1 MPKITLGVLM
11 LAVFAGVAGVA
22 GLAGPAAAQ
31 EPIQD
36 TFSDS
41 LDVQGVNLQV
51 VVTDK
56 RGNLVPG
63 LSAADFVLRV
73 DGREI
78 PLEYFAEIQEGQ
90 AVAAP
95 AAPVAAEPVGS
106 PAVPSPPALA
116 AGEALGNNYLV
127 FVDEPFSP
135 LVLRNEA
142 LKALSREVATLRPQD
157 RMALVTFD
165 GRRITVLA
173 PWTAAGEPLRRLL
186 ERLSNQKGGLAA
198 SSLTFRDLDPAADR
212 MLDVYGNNINRAFE
226 TQPIASLLPD
236 GGVTPESAST
246 MIDVAMAKRELQLI
260 QKAVGAASA
269 SLRAFSAAPGRKVLL
284 LLSGGWRYDQVA
296 ANAGGWERV
305 TQFLGLRDGVDL
317 LRPLMDTGNLLG
329 FTIYPVH
336 LTHGAGGLPSAA
348 ERREALNPGARMG
361 QILNHAV
368 SQGSLVMT
376 AAETGGKL
384 LLPGR
389 NRHLAKVLDDTTSY
403 YWLGFTHAG
412 DDRRHDLKVE
422 VRRPGLR
429 VRSRSSF
436 VPLSRQA
443 RVAMELES
451 ALMTGHAEGM
461 GALGVSVGELRKV
474 GMRGAE
480 LPVTVRVPAEKLT
493 LVPQSGRYVGR
504 LELRIGTLDDD
515 GDRSDVPVLPIEISQ
530 PQAPQ
535 PGTFVRYD
543 ATLQLRYAP
552 QDVQFVLYDLLSGES
567 FGERVRVEP

>member
-1 MPKITLGVLM
+1 MPKLTRGVLM
-11 LAVFAGVAGVA
+11 LTVFSGVSGLVGVANRA
-22 GLAGPAAAQ
+22 TAQ
-31 EPIQD
+31 EAIQD

-41 LDVQGVNLQV
+41 LDVQAVNLQV

-56 RGNLVPG
+56 KGNLVPG
-63 LSAADFVLRV
+63 LTAADFRLQV

-90 AVAAP
+90 AVAPSQAP
-95 AAPVAAEPVGS
+95 PAGTEPAGS
-106 PAVPSPPALA
+106 PAPPSPPALA
-116 AGEALGNNYLV
+116 AEAGNNYLV

-157 RMALVTFD
+157 RMAVVTFD
-165 GRRITVLA
+165 GRRVTVLA
-173 PWTAAGEPLRRLL
+173 PWTGAGEPLRRLL
-186 ERLSNQKGGLAA
+186 EKLSNQKGALAA
-198 SSLTFRDLDPAADR
+198 SRLTFRELDPGADR
-212 MLDVYGNNINRAFE
+212 MLDVYSNNLSRAFE
-226 TQPIASLLPD
+226 TQTVSSLLPD
-236 GGVTPESAST
+236 GGVSPETSNT
-246 MIDVAMAKRELQLI
+246 MIDVAMARRELQLI

-269 SLRAFSAAPGRKVLL
+269 SLRAFSAAPGRKVML
-284 LLSGGWRYDQVA
+284 LLSGGWRYDQAA
-296 ANAGGWERV
+296 ANAGGWDRV
-305 TQFLGLRDGVDL
+305 IQFLGLRDGVEL
-317 LRPLMDTGNLLG
+317 LQPLMDTGNLLG

-336 LTHGAGGLPSAA
+336 LSHGAGGLPNAS
-348 ERREALNPGARMG
+348 ERREALNLGSRAG
-361 QILNHAV
+361 QILSHAV
-368 SQGSLVMT
+368 SQGSLVLT

-389 NRHLAKVLDDTTSY
+389 NRHLTKVLDDTTSY

-412 DDRRHDLKVE
+412 DDRRHGLKVE

-429 VRSRSSF
+429 VRSRASF

-443 RVAMELES
+443 RVAMEVES
-451 ALMTGHAEGM
+451 ALMTGRMEGM
-461 GALGVSVGELRKV
+461 GALGVSVGELRKA
-474 GMRGAE
+474 GTSGAE
-480 LPVTVRVPAEKLT
+480 LPITVRVPAEKLT

-504 LELRIGTLDDD
+504 LELRIGTLDDE
-515 GDRSDVPVLPIEISQ
+515 GDRSDVPVLPIEVSQ
-530 PQAPQ
+530 PQAPR

-567 FGERVRVEP
+567 FAERVRVEP